1 MYPKDLK
8 YTNTHEWA
16 RVDEGFVTVSITS
29 FAAEQ
34 LSDIVYVELPSEGA
48 SVERGSSFGVLESVK
63 AVSDVYSPVSGKI
76 QEVNHRLENEPE
88 LLNSD
93 PYGEGW
99 MVKILPGGKGELD
112 NLMDAEQYESFV
124 EQERGE

>member
-16 RVDEGFVTVSITS
+16 RVDEGFVAVSITS

-76 QEVNHRLENEPE
+76 QEVNHRLEDEPE
-88 LLNSD
+88 LLNND

-99 MVKILPGGKGELD
+99 MVKILPAGKGELD